1 VPTSDIDNEE
11 PPTEAAVFAD
21 LVKIEHAAITGLG
34 HILMMAA
41 TSKKLTR
48 EELASLLKVGNTS
61 AVLEPPAA
69 IPAEHSAR
77 LIELGYIAHLEGR
90 LRMTAAGRYRI
101 AAAENQNRSAPKAIN

>member
-1 VPTSDIDNEE
+1 LTVQG
-11 PPTEAAVFAD
+11 AVVLFAQG
-21 LVKIEHAAITGLG
+21 HATGG
-34 HILMMAA
+34 VTM
-41 TSKKLTR
+41 R
-48 EELASLLKVGNTS
+48 EEFASYSFLAVTVAGVVLLCSGLVAL

-90 LRMTAAGRYRI
+90 LRMTTAGRYRI

>member
-1 VPTSDIDNEE
+1 M
-11 PPTEAAVFAD
+11 AVHKRSSY
-21 LVKIEHAAITGLG
+21 LQKVSLQGGL
-34 HILMMAA
+34 HRRETILMMAA